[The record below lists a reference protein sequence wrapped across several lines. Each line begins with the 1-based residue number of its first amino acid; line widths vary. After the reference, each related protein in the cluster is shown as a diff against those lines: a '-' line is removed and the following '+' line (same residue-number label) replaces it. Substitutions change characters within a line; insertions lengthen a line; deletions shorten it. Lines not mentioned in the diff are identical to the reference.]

1 MKFCTKNE
9 YYGLNKLLSDQEA
22 EIDNIRN
29 WKNGV
34 EDLIKSI
41 AKSTED
47 LQNFGMTIEG
57 MKRQISKCES
67 QQSKQDRKQI
77 AENEKIIKK
86 CQLFD
91 EALGMHSVR
100 LQHFVSV
107 DNDIQVLKEMK
118 ATKEQVENLQ
128 E

>member
-57 MKRQISKCES
+57 MKR
-67 QQSKQDRKQI
+67 
-77 AENEKIIKK
+77 
-86 CQLFD
+86 
-91 EALGMHSVR
+91 
-100 LQHFVSV
+100 
-107 DNDIQVLKEMK
+107 
-118 ATKEQVENLQ
+118 
-128 E
+128 